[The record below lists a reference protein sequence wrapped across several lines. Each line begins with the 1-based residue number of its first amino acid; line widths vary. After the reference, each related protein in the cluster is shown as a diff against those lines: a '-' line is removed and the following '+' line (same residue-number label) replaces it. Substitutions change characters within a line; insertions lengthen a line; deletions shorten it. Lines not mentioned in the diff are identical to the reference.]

1 MLPIIRRAFSTF
13 PAYER
18 FRYLRKIQQLKKE
31 HPSGFSERLDP
42 RVEREIIQY
51 WASYGIK
58 VRLNWHRGYA
68 SVCGGENVFR
78 YIPED
83 IYYAYIERSFN
94 RYELA
99 DAYADKNE
107 YSRLFPN
114 VRAPATILRRMNGR
128 FYDSDYKCISSLH
141 ANELVSAIRG
151 DLIIKPSI
159 DSGDGKN
166 VRKLMIEN
174 GQFTTDNEPIDMN
187 GLISLYG
194 RDFIIQHVFKQ
205 HPAIAEFHP
214 NSVNTIRFYTLRW
227 HDEIKIISA
236 VLRLGNMG
244 RHFDNRG
251 IPCGIN
257 ADGRL
262 NDYANTKYFQR
273 HDVHPVTGKAFKGF
287 VLPGWQAA
295 REFVKGLHQ
304 GLRYFDSA
312 SWDITIDPD
321 SNPCLMEVNLT
332 FQEINF
338 HQVNNGPLFGD
349 LTDEILSH
357 VFPKKSVSSSR

>member
-1 MLPIIRRAFSTF
+1 MYPIIRRALSTYPF
-13 PAYER
+13 YER
-18 FRYLRKIQQLKKE
+18 WRYLRKIRQLRKE
-31 HPSGFSERLDP
+31 YPGAFANRLDP
-42 RVEREIIQY
+42 KVEREIVQY
-51 WASYGIK
+51 WASYGVK
-58 VRLNWHRGYA
+58 VRLDWHRGYA
-68 SVCGGENVFR
+68 GVCSQKDVHR

-83 IYYAYIERSFN
+83 VYYAYIERAFN

-99 DAYADKNE
+99 GAYEDKNE

-114 VRAPATILRRMNGR
+114 VPGPVTLLRRMNGS
-128 FYDSDYKCISSLH
+128 FYDINYQKLTDSQ
-141 ANELVSAIRG
+141 ANELVSSING

-166 VRKLMIEN
+166 LRKLTIEN
-174 GQFTTDNEPIDMN
+174 GKFRLDDEETDFS
-187 GLISLYG
+187 SLTNRYG
-194 RDFIIQHVFKQ
+194 RDFLIQFVFKQ

-214 NSVNTIRFYTLRW
+214 TSVNTIRFYTLRW
-227 HDEIKIISA
+227 DDEIKVITA

-244 RHFDNRG
+244 RCFDNRG

-262 NDYANTKYFQR
+262 NDHATTKYFQK
-273 HDVHPVTGKAFKGF
+273 HEVHPVTGKAFRGF
-287 VLPGWQAA
+287 VVPGWHAA
-295 REFVKGLHQ
+295 CEFVKRLHQ
-304 GLRYFDSA
+304 DLRYFDSA

-349 LTDEILSH
+349 LTDDVLSR
-357 VFPKKSVSSSR
+357 VFRK